1 MGNIRWH
8 QLIGPLLKED
18 CSLQFISY
26 TGYFSVFPMCVYLNT
41 VGYFA
46 TYQFVCDYIPRESS
60 KQKYAPVVIYI
71 YKYSGNYYTVINKIC
86 RTHLTREKTLY
97 LMSLEITRHR
107 HVTWLFKEPADATA
121 FALKWA

>member
-60 KQKYAPVVIYI
+60 KQKYAPVVIYTNI
-71 YKYSGNYYTVINKIC
+71 PEII
-86 RTHLTREKTLY
+86 TL
-97 LMSLEITRHR
+97 LSI
-107 HVTWLFKEPADATA
+107 K
-121 FALKWA
+121 FAEHT